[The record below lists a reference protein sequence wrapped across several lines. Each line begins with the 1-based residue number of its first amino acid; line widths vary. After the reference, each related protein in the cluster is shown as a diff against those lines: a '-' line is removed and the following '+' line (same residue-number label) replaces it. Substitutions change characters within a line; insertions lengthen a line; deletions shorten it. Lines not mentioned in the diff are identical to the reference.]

1 MLSDD
6 ELPTWRLAAYA
17 LCLDA
22 DDRLL
27 LARCAAGEP
36 EPGAWTLPGGGVDWG
51 EHPDDAV
58 VRELEE
64 ETGLVGVRGPVAGV
78 YSVVHARTPD
88 RPRPPHHGVGIVY
101 RMASWTGVARA
112 EVDGTTDACEW
123 FGREAIGGI
132 ELVDLARFGV
142 GLVWPDHVR

>member
-1 MLSDD
+1 VLSDD
-6 ELPTWRLAAYA
+6 RPPSRRAAYA
-17 LCLDA
+17 LCVDA
-22 DDRLL
+22 DGRLL

-64 ETGLVGVRGPVAGV
+64 ETGI
-78 YSVVHARTPD
+78 
-88 RPRPPHHGVGIVY
+88 GIVY
-101 RMASWTGVARA
+101 RMASWTGTARA
-112 EVDGTTDACEW
+112 CGW
-123 FGREAIGGI
+123 FGRDEVTGL

-142 GLVWPDHVR
+142 GLVGPDLLR